1 MKTKNLVI
9 LAAIVLAFGAYI
21 LLFERHQ
28 PTTDE
33 ARRDA
38 DKVFQGLEPD
48 QVTAVVMA
56 GPAGSVR
63 LEKVG
68 DDWKLREPIAYP
80 ADSAT
85 VSSTLSSLAGL
96 NADRR
101 LSASEVD
108 SAEYGLDAPE
118 VEVTLTLDDSSEV
131 SFAIGDEMPL
141 GSKRPIRVNG
151 TDEIAI
157 APGWFMTDL
166 SREVDDWRSRE
177 VTAVRADKVAS
188 IEIEAGEDTIR
199 AVRVGDDWRLLSP
212 MEDLGDRDHLEALVN
227 DLGAL
232 RVEEFLDGEIDPSAL
247 GLDTPEY
254 SVTVVRSDGGEPLRL
269 EMGAT
274 REGAGGTEVA
284 CRRGDGDYFWAQ
296 DRVRTR
302 LSKAPVLWRSK
313 KVADI
318 DSWAVEGLRL
328 STGDASVDL
337 EKVDYQW
344 RFASDGAEADQP
356 RVSDRLTALS
366 KLEATDYDLMAP
378 MTAEL
383 GQAVVALKA
392 DEEDGEPEEITF
404 TFFAPLSE
412 GGRAMVRVTGRE
424 TLMGVDLATVRPIFA
439 DFGDLRPAAGVT
451 DDPAAE

>member
-1 MKTKNLVI
+1 MKSKNLII
-9 LAAIVLAFGAYI
+9 LAAVVAVFAAY
-21 LLFERHQ
+21 LFFFERHR

-38 DKVFQGLEPD
+38 DKVFRGLEAD
-48 QVTAVVMA
+48 DVTSLLIESADA
-56 GPAGSVR
+56 RVR

-68 DDWKLREPIAYP
+68 DDWQLREPIDYP

-96 NADRR
+96 SADRS
-101 LSASEVD
+101 LPVAEVD
-108 SAEYGLDAPE
+108 MAEYGLDAPRA
-118 VEVTLTLDDSSEV
+118 EVTLLPGDGPEV
-131 SFAIGDEMPL
+131 SFAVGDEMPL
-141 GSKRPIRVNG
+141 GSKRPIRIIG
-151 TDEIAI
+151 SDEIAI
-157 APGWFMTDL
+157 VPGWFMTDL
-166 SREVDDWRSRE
+166 EREVDDWRSRE
-177 VTAVRADKVAS
+177 VTAVRSDQVAS
-188 IEIEAGEDTIR
+188 IDIGAGADSIR
-199 AVRVGDDWRLLSP
+199 AVRIGDDWRLLSP
-212 MEDLGDRDHLEALVN
+212 MEDLGDRDHLEALVT

-232 RVEEFLDGEIDPSAL
+232 RIEEFLDGEVDPAAL
-247 GLDTPEY
+247 GLDAPDYT
-254 SVTVVRSDGGEPLRL
+254 VMVVRSDGGEPLRL
-269 EMGAT
+269 ELGAT
-274 REGAGGTEVA
+274 REGSGGTEVA

-328 STGDASVDL
+328 STGSASVEL

-344 RFASDGAEADQP
+344 RFTGDGAEADQP

-378 MTAEL
+378 MTGEL
-383 GQAVVALKA
+383 GRAVVVLQA
-392 DEEDGEPEEITF
+392 DGEGGEPEEITF

-412 GGRAMVRVTGRE
+412 GGRAMVRVSGRE
-424 TLMGVDLATVRPIFA
+424 TLMGVDAAAVTPIFA
-439 DFGDLRPAAGVT
+439 DFGDLRSAAEII
-451 DDPAAE
+451 DDPVAE

>member
-1 MKTKNLVI
+1 
-9 LAAIVLAFGAYI
+9 
-21 LLFERHQ
+21 
-28 PTTDE
+28 
-33 ARRDA
+33 
-38 DKVFQGLEPD
+38 
-48 QVTAVVMA
+48 
-56 GPAGSVR
+56 
-63 LEKVG
+63 
-68 DDWKLREPIAYP
+68 
-80 ADSAT
+80 
-85 VSSTLSSLAGL
+85 
-96 NADRR
+96 
-101 LSASEVD
+101 
-108 SAEYGLDAPE
+108 
-118 VEVTLTLDDSSEV
+118 
-131 SFAIGDEMPL
+131 
-141 GSKRPIRVNG
+141 
-151 TDEIAI
+151 
-157 APGWFMTDL
+157 
-166 SREVDDWRSRE
+166 
-177 VTAVRADKVAS
+177 
-188 IEIEAGEDTIR
+188 
-199 AVRVGDDWRLLSP
+199 
-212 MEDLGDRDHLEALVN
+212 
-227 DLGAL
+227 
-232 RVEEFLDGEIDPSAL
+232 
-247 GLDTPEY
+247 
-254 SVTVVRSDGGEPLRL
+254 
-269 EMGAT
+269 
-274 REGAGGTEVA
+274 
-284 CRRGDGDYFWAQ
+284 
-296 DRVRTR
+296 VRTR